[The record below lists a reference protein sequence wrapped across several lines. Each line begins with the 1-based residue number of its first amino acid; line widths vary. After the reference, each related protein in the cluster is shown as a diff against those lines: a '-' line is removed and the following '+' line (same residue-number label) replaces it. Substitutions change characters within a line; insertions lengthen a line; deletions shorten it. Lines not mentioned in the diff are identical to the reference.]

1 MLEGLAAWILRTYVG
16 EYVENL
22 NTEQLSIGV
31 GTVDLHNLPLKKTA
45 LQGLDLPLEVK
56 SGFIGHLQ
64 LSIPLRRPKSEP
76 WIINIDKLYLVA
88 GPPLHNNEY
97 NEQQEAE
104 REWIRKKRQLDLLE
118 SQWQESQQKGQT
130 GGFWSGSWW
139 PSLYSSFSTTIVE
152 NLQLVISDVHIR
164 YEDASIDQHTPFACG
179 ITIDRLAAQSTNDK
193 WETEEVIQN
202 DHSIKYK
209 LIDLQNFAIYWDSD
223 APLVGDL
230 PSTKL
235 EVALQ
240 RTIDKS
246 SGSIGKHSYILESI
260 SASAKLQRN
269 ATALPLRDKNP
280 RFVVDVHVE
289 RIPLSLAEVQYRM
302 GMKLMGE
309 FERFFRQAR
318 YHKWRPKVPVKNNA
332 KLWWQF
338 ASTCILHFIQER
350 NRHHTLSFATKRA
363 HDLVVY
369 VKLYTEHLMSNQLES
384 AKKEELER
392 IEQELSFEELAVLRR
407 LAMRKAEK
415 ALELVKASTPDVA
428 PVAPSEPTSTASQGW
443 LGGWYSWY
451 WSADGAAPSKTG
463 DATDNTKPP
472 FKIEPPSTKEEEEF
486 LDELSDP
493 SRNQSIF
500 NRDKVFAR
508 LNICLDSGS
517 FKLLNSTSS
526 GHSSTPIVEVEFCNA
541 TWESE
546 VRPQSST
553 WEFNMSLGA
562 IHARDRFTKG
572 TLFASLVSPQER
584 KPLAAQKSSNH
595 SSISMLAMSSTAL
608 GLNILQEFDEEPV
621 FEMRFEQMPPKSKV
635 AYRFSITTQPLDIVW
650 NPSVIDRVSDFFSND
665 TLSAQYVNV
674 ERQLREA
681 AWLRYEELKNQTKAE
696 LKQTLDSMMEGV
708 QIVSTRGS
716 ITDGALN
723 KGNVKSW
730 DIQLEV
736 SAPRFFV
743 PENFKD
749 RKSSVVLVDFG
760 HLSFKNSEAMEREK
774 RISEEEDTDVED
786 DSFVTPMSTPPS
798 EQEDENDA
806 GICSTESAMRLA
818 ENLNPEKIKEA
829 MYDKDKWSDVTS
841 HHFGSSDLH
850 VVDRFTIKLTLERRL
865 IFTADPQCPAVLL
878 SGNLPSLTFHVNE
891 YKCHALTK
899 CFNQLIRPSK
909 SPTVP
914 PRDMRAMATSTPL
927 RHPQGPASEFDM
939 NHSMDEL
946 YYSMYSSQVTLDDS
960 ADILS
965 RKTSEAVLESALES
979 KTKEL
984 LVESRQ
990 MVVQFTIDR
999 VSCAVHSRARLIAEL
1014 QVHRVAT
1021 EYLKRPYDSSVSFKV
1036 HGLYLVDAIQCY
1048 GPEFD
1053 LLVSSSKPSWT
1064 GPGSDSFSSPDKG
1077 ERTLTET
1084 VSSAFSAMADFV
1096 RPGSKQEKSPASED
1110 SILKGVTLPSL
1121 TSVASAF
1128 TSMADRVKPGT
1139 HQVHSPDD
1147 SSFKGGHIPSVSSA
1161 FSAMAGMIRPGS
1173 RQDRCSSADTIVESP
1188 MPSATLDEN
1197 DLISLEY
1204 LQVSKDCPST
1214 EKALRMA
1221 TLQFNSLFCIANQET
1236 LAVLAQFFNV
1246 AFPSGVEESPSHRLT
1261 SVPEE
1266 TIPPGVT
1273 GPTQADEDQAP
1284 LEINASFCS
1293 INILLARSIKTN
1305 NMKTIRKVADVTV
1318 SEVLITCSLVDGL
1331 TISGSLGG
1339 LRIMDLT
1346 PEGSQHRCALTC
1358 GTITDPNPKDPYI
1371 PDKLPEDDDD
1381 EPSDLCA
1388 FRFKLIR
1395 PSYGGRLPEVIVRP
1409 ADDSPEEAAE
1419 ISKHVQV
1426 LVEMASAQYTH
1437 TQRFLSELMLCGGD
1451 YAQAAKDVGE
1461 TLRQA
1466 ASNVAMGL
1474 VSKKKSLVEELD
1486 YLSSSF
1492 MATNREPEG
1501 HSSRRHSL
1509 DEGISGE
1516 ILLEGEENE
1525 DNYTAKPNRRVYM
1538 YVSIE
1543 TPVVHLPRSSSSRD
1557 VLVANLGEI
1566 KIRNTH
1572 MLQTIEEQEDED
1584 VITVDYD
1591 IDRVQVDIQ
1600 DMSLYS
1606 ITLSP
1611 EHLSRIS
1618 SGHTLSE
1625 TLLGGSPS
1633 KVPKTGIHILH
1644 RTGFQLLLDR
1654 QSVDEQG
1661 FRSGLEQKKPT
1672 ICVEARVSTPLK
1684 LELSTY
1690 TYKQLMDT
1698 VDNLGGGEDNVK
1710 IPPPASEHGSVAG
1723 SPPTQ
1728 SPTLSP
1734 SSSSSN
1740 LEAYF
1745 DKSVTT
1751 KVSFAPLEGHHV
1763 NSSDHLKPLEP
1774 SHAEEPDDPTPIVAN
1789 VTVPHFSIKLCGELQ
1804 NVEHEI
1810 VDIKF
1815 SDFYLNYQNV
1825 KPTLTQF
1832 EVYLGGLLV
1841 QDLFQDPTSDYAY
1854 LMSSSNPRGSKNRAR
1869 SLSAYHSSLSTSCP
1883 TISEC
1888 GLTSDLSSSLPSYLP
1903 ESPRRIPFRTL
1914 SPLRPLKH
1922 GQCPSLP
1929 AVRSTLDLGM
1939 DSGEESAHKR
1949 KLNERRKLKENALV
1963 TCYVTLVK
1971 NDDEEFETKYKSV
1984 SHKEL
1989 DTKYKSVSHKEF
2001 ETKSVHRRVQVD
2013 FNSLDTV
2020 INLQTWVLV
2029 LEFFGIGVAP
2039 PPSQASSPVTPQ
2051 APANFGSMDL
2061 DDQMPLD
2068 TSPDNNKS
2076 INTKVDIQVAS
2087 LTLTVNK
2094 SQYPLAKAK
2103 VTGLSCYLD
2112 MSEGNMAAEGKLTN
2126 ISLTDMSPH
2135 GALYR
2140 EKFKTCGKEALSFQF
2155 FKYGEPDLDL
2165 DRPFDMSLVLR
2176 MSSVQYVHTKRF
2188 QSELVAFCQ
2197 HYLQLQE
2204 VLGRIRA
2211 EDAGNAVSWMIGR
2224 GSRVLLD
2231 IQAGSPVI
2239 LVPRSAKSSHMLV
2252 ADLGDLTLKNC
2263 FLWEESPGTI
2273 SHNTGQKRRTLSD
2286 ASKAK
2291 TRHTCLLDCMTIDL
2305 VDMDL
2310 FTAVRE
2316 PEVPVSREFTYTP
2329 QGVKLLKEKCRLNLQ
2344 VERNLDWAFSRAVPD
2359 FLFSGRLSS
2368 VSAGLDYSQ
2377 YCLILG
2383 LLGEN
2388 FGEEL
2393 EEFERPSSY
2402 LHDPLGP
2409 PPESEDVWTTLRMS
2423 IVLVNVSLELLPVQL
2438 FEHPE
2443 QASDAPLPSLAR
2455 IDFIRSTFEFETFSD
2470 WSKTIDLVSSEVIFE
2485 DTREMDDA
2493 DPCVFTEVLMPK
2505 RMFNDDGKGVI
2516 GTCWT
2521 RTTLSCAGCSTMTV
2535 RMFNDDGKGVIGTC
2549 WTRTT
2554 LSCAGCSK
2562 MTVRMFNDDGKG
2574 VIGTCWTRTTLSCA
2588 GCSKMT
2594 VRMFKDDG
2602 KGVIGTYL
2610 QLYHVQDVQGMFKDD
2625 GKGVIGTYWTPT
2637 PLSCAGCSR
2646 MTAQVQKTFELK
2658 VNISGTEFVVLESLG
2673 TRDTNAVVLKLT
2685 AVLAWRP
2692 HLQTQKWLSCS
2703 IQNLEMFSCIFSC
2716 EEDTAQSII
2725 DPTTA
2730 LIDLNNARRQLGR
2743 RTVGLLEITS
2753 EPLPSVEITLQSS
2766 FNMRISYND
2775 YKLYLSI
2782 FDSVMRQLNKAMK
2795 TESKAK
2801 QEIPDHDFD
2810 DALVR
2815 RLMELGFEEVDCINA
2830 LIATSGR
2837 LEASA
2842 TWLLENATPIIPA
2855 KQGDGEGWQFAGF
2868 EVRAG
2873 TVCVCL
2879 IDDCGDTDVPLIELS
2894 TQGLYFWH
2902 DLQATGDGAANCT
2915 LTVEYYNR
2923 MVSGWEPWIEPW
2935 KCQLHW
2941 QQQQKTKKTPKRLL
2955 VKLDA
2960 PDRLDITVTTVLINM
2975 INQTLSSWTE
2985 DLYGRADSL
2994 SSPAPSAATSSTTLV
3009 AAGSN
3014 STLVGSRSRDDSFS
3028 RSVSVESGGGSPER
3042 RPESSTSLVSLGG
3055 QHRRRAPFVPYAIRN
3070 NTGCLLMF
3078 RTITTTPSRV
3088 IITNT
3093 GLKLAPHD
3101 AHGPG
3106 YDKMSEW
3113 REVAAGEEIPF
3124 EFSSREKMRHKDT
3137 HDFIVHQIVVQVEGW
3152 APVTP
3157 VSVDR
3162 VGKFFRQAQPQA
3174 TDGNPVASDIHPAR
3188 IVFDVTLEGGARK
3201 VVSVQSSLSVLNK
3214 TDIPVE
3220 VKLQGPTS
3228 YQGHVT
3234 LPPIQPHK
3242 HMCIPLRAVTWQL
3255 YARPQGVSVGFCSEP
3270 MEWKSVTRTH
3280 HTVGYAPQR
3289 SSGMRTDQMYRAFST
3304 KKFRYE
3310 NRPDIPVPLAQI
3322 NSGMRTDQMYQ
3333 CREHVNATPPVAE
3346 RNAGMRID
3354 QMYQCLEHVNAT
3366 PPVAQRSSGM
3376 RTDKMYKAFS
3386 TKKFRYENRPDT
3398 PVPLAQRNSS
3408 MRTDQMYRAFSTKKS
3423 RFCAVVRREGFPE
3436 DDVMSELVHQ
3446 PSTFKLVSHPAH
3458 TISIVA
3464 PVVLINLL
3472 PCDLSY
3478 QVKSVGVKGDIKAG
3492 RSTPIYSADPDKPFD
3507 LGFSIENFTYC
3518 ENLRVTKR
3526 GNLAEH
3532 PITHV
3537 ELRDTN
3543 RRSLVLNVL
3552 VIVRPGGALRI
3563 SIFAPYWMVN
3573 NTGIPLIFRQEGSS
3587 HEMAG
3592 QFEEHEMAR
3601 SLTPLLFS
3609 FIDRDTP
3616 GRCQMRIGNSYHAG
3630 TGKPIWCSPFS
3641 LDTPREFNRV
3651 HARQADGRPDKS
3663 NLIDYPED
3671 DEDEDTAKAPRR
3683 NPFDFGDTNTPALD
3697 FSFGADSKVYDIG
3710 IDVRFGRGRF
3720 CLTRIVTFATR
3731 YQLENKTPHTLAFSQ
3746 RHFVRDQGEEEEMR
3760 GWLLV
3765 EQKGALGTATVTRSL
3780 DTDPQASEL
3789 VIQVRLAGGIGVS
3802 VVNYVPEELVYG
3814 ALEQIEVDYVRTP
3827 KIETLEANI
3836 GRIQVDNQLF
3846 NSTLPVL
3853 LYPTAAEK
3861 GSREE
3866 HATQQPTLHISASKE
3881 PTRIQNVEIYKGVEV
3896 TLRRMTLHVEERLLL
3911 KLLQFFGYVQKDDD
3925 LATTD
3930 EEDDECL
3937 YDNQR
3942 AAVTSSGPAS
3952 RRYYFER
3959 LQINPMQL
3967 KVSVA
3972 SAGRLSE
3979 DLASLKSSLGLIL
3992 FNLED
3997 ATLDLESFIRDHP
4010 FESLN
4015 SHLDSMSK
4023 HYTEV
4028 PVKFFQ
4034 SGTEDRLRTILQAK
4048 QSVPYSW
4055 DEPTLPPE
4063 LSLGVVDGS
4072 SYARYFMNILG
4083 SGERLYYYNP
4093 IYIVFTHTF
4102 TSTDGNVCGSF
4113 HARSAAPDHGP
4124 PLDRRE
4130 LVLDVP
4136 QGTAVILRRKE
4147 PLKRSQLWRMTG
4159 TGLLRHEGSSPL
4171 SDPRKPSTSS
4181 SGLVL
4186 DIDSLAPPTCGKY
4199 VRLVLSKPNTRR
4211 KHSQTWAFTED
4222 GRMTC
4227 GLPGLFVQSRG
4238 GISGLRDG
4246 VDAVLG
4252 PANITK
4258 EEQIPLEQ
4266 CISTCK
4272 LRPGSGC
4279 MAVKVIADGPTRVL
4293 RITDSLLHGEEEEM
4307 RGWLL
4312 VEQKGAL
4319 GTATVT
4325 RSLDTDPQ
4333 ASELVI
4339 QVRLAGG
4346 IGVSVVN
4353 YVPEELV
4360 YGALEQIEVDYVRTP
4375 KIETL
4380 EANIGRIQ
4388 VDNQLFNSTL
4398 PVLLYPT
4405 AAEKGS
4411 REEHATQQPTLHIS
4425 ASKEPTRI
4433 QNVEIYKGV
4442 EVTLRRMTLHVEER
4456 LLLKLL
4462 QFFGYVQKDDDL
4474 ATTDEEDDECL
4485 YDNQRAAVTSS
4496 GPASRRYYFERLQI
4510 NPMQLKV
4517 SVASAGRLSEDL
4529 ASLKS
4534 SLGLILFNLEDATLD
4549 LESFIRDH
4557 PFESL
4562 NSHLDSM
4569 SKHYTEELRSQTAA
4583 IVGSIDFLGNP
4594 MGLLNDVSSGLEGL
4608 VKRGNVGGLFL
4619 NVAHGVSDSA
4629 AKITGSLSDGLW
4641 NASMDTKF
4649 KESRETMRA
4658 ERYGS
4663 SRDHFMAGMRGLGMG
4678 LVGGLTS
4685 IVTQPIEGAH
4695 NAGLSGFMT
4704 GLAKGIVGTVAK
4716 PTAGVL
4722 DFASG
4727 TAAAVRGQAT
4737 RSSRYFPPKCTR
4749 PRRNC
4754 FGPNGSIPR
4763 YSRTHAEGQEIML
4776 KLNENNF
4783 NEKFVLSESVRRDK
4797 EERLKA
4803 IITTEGVYFVR
4814 AKGTPSPEAIVLL
4827 VKYCDLYECQ
4837 PLSGDGRDYIELVMK
4852 ADNSSVP
4859 TPSKNPSKRPRV
4871 RCDSGHIAN
4880 RVAQKINYSKN
4891 LYDEVQQTVIPDP
4904 KEPVWG

>member
-708 QIVSTRGS
+708 QI
-716 ITDGALN
+716 
-723 KGNVKSW
+723 GNVKSW

-829 MYDKDKWSDVTS
+829 MYDKYMLVFSDIQMVVCHARDKWSDVTS

-1763 NSSDHLKPLEP
+1763 NSSDHLEPLEP

-1984 SHKEL
+1984 
-1989 DTKYKSVSHKEF
+1989 
-2001 ETKSVHRRVQVD
+2001 HRRVQVD

-2068 TSPDNNKS
+2068 TSPDDNKS

-2505 RMFNDDGKGVI
+2505 RSASSPRDDEDSLQFEVHYRDTLQKTLMTILFNHSRIVMILDYLLDTYNFI
-2516 GTCWT
+2516 MC
-2521 RTTLSCAGCSTMTV
+2521 
-2535 RMFNDDGKGVIGTC
+2535 RMFNDDEPKDQETTSATTMADETLDQEESVSKATSPQTSSPAQSGVVTKC
-2549 WTRTT
+2549 E
-2554 LSCAGCSK
+2554 L
-2562 MTVRMFNDDGKG
+2562 
-2574 VIGTCWTRTTLSCA
+2574 
-2588 GCSKMT
+2588 
-2594 VRMFKDDG
+2594 
-2602 KGVIGTYL
+2602 
-2610 QLYHVQDVQGMFKDD
+2610 
-2625 GKGVIGTYWTPT
+2625 PT
-2637 PLSCAGCSR
+2637 AQ
-2646 MTAQVQKTFELK
+2646 AQVQKTFELK

-2830 LIATSGR
+2830 LIATAGR

-2994 SSPAPSAATSSTTLV
+2994 TSPAPSAATSSTTLV
-3009 AAGSN
+3009 AAGSS
-3014 STLVGSRSRDDSFS
+3014 STLVGSRARDDSFS

-3280 HTVGYAPQR
+3280 HTVGYARECHAP
-3289 SSGMRTDQMYRAFST
+3289 GST
-3304 KKFRYE
+3304 KKF
-3310 NRPDIPVPLAQI
+3310 
-3322 NSGMRTDQMYQ
+3322 
-3333 CREHVNATPPVAE
+3333 
-3346 RNAGMRID
+3346 
-3354 QMYQCLEHVNAT
+3354 
-3366 PPVAQRSSGM
+3366 
-3376 RTDKMYKAFS
+3376 
-3386 TKKFRYENRPDT
+3386 
-3398 PVPLAQRNSS
+3398 
-3408 MRTDQMYRAFSTKKS
+3408 

-3436 DDVMSELVHQ
+3436 DDVMSELVYQ

-3651 HARQADGRPDKS
+3651 HARQADGRPDK
-3663 NLIDYPED
+3663 
-3671 DEDEDTAKAPRR
+3671 
-3683 NPFDFGDTNTPALD
+3683 
-3697 FSFGADSKVYDIG
+3697 VYDIG

-3746 RHFVRDQGEEEEMR
+3746 RHFVRDQGTRNPDGTLTALPGALVLFHWARTDLDQLLCIRLNDVSHCQWSGGFKIDRDDSFHINMR
-3760 GWLLV
+3760 SLNGCSLFVRV
-3765 EQKGALGTATVTRSL
+3765 EIMLKGATFHVLFS
-3780 DTDPQASEL
+3780 DASQL
-3789 VIQVRLAGGIGVS
+3789 PPP
-3802 VVNYVPEELVYG
+3802 Y
-3814 ALEQIEVDYVRTP
+3814 
-3827 KIETLEANI
+3827 
-3836 GRIQVDNQLF
+3836 RIDN
-3846 NSTLPVL
+3846 
-3853 LYPTAAEK
+3853 
-3861 GSREE
+3861 
-3866 HATQQPTLHISASKE
+3866 
-3881 PTRIQNVEIYKGVEV
+3881 
-3896 TLRRMTLHVEERLLL
+3896 
-3911 KLLQFFGYVQKDDD
+3911 
-3925 LATTD
+3925 
-3930 EEDDECL
+3930 
-3937 YDNQR
+3937 
-3942 AAVTSSGPAS
+3942 
-3952 RRYYFER
+3952 
-3959 LQINPMQL
+3959 
-3967 KVSVA
+3967 
-3972 SAGRLSE
+3972 LS
-3979 DLASLKSSLGLIL
+3979 
-3992 FNLED
+3992 
-3997 ATLDLESFIRDHP
+3997 
-4010 FESLN
+4010 
-4015 SHLDSMSK
+4015 
-4023 HYTEV
+4023 EV

-4102 TSTDGNVCGSF
+4102 TSTDGHVCGSF